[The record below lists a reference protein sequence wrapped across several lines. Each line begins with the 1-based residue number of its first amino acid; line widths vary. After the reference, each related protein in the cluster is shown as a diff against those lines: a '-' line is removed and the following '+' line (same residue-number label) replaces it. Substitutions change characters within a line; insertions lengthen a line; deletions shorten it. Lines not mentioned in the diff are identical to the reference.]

1 MNKWLL
7 EPRPPC
13 ILHGNSLP
21 SITDIYMHKFNTFAH
36 DIQVNHFSNSVTS
49 MPGLTFYYRP
59 SPLMIAPKLFPYKR
73 VWIMVPYR
81 KQSLDSGL
89 CSPWHMAA
97 VPWVTTLLITA
108 NIKTMVSLILIV
120 GIIQFIVAKASLLV
134 ILSGSRRKLDW
145 N

>member
-7 EPRPPC
+7 EPAPPC

-49 MPGLTFYYRP
+49 MPCLTFYYRP

-81 KQSLDSGL
+81 KQSPLHDACWLLSPGSEV
-89 CSPWHMAA
+89 CSLPSALRHDIAHNDGQWQ
-97 VPWVTTLLITA
+97 PF
-108 NIKTMVSLILIV
+108 S
-120 GIIQFIVAKASLLV
+120 SLLP
-134 ILSGSRRKLDW
+134 RRACLLFCQEGKE